1 MSFSFFAETN
11 KLKSCKM
18 KEEWWRISEGWIRM
32 MKDEGWTMRDDEFK
46 GFCWLMD
53 RLTDEQMEWELRW
66 N

>member
-1 MSFSFFAETN
+1 
-11 KLKSCKM
+11 M

-53 RLTDEQMEWELRW
+53 RLTDEQMEWELRR
-66 N
+66 NEKRCFLAI